1 MRDEFLPEH
10 GGQLRELARQFD
22 VPEATLV
29 DFSASI
35 DPNPPS
41 EVLVHALCKAIRG
54 RRILTAYPDMHYTD
68 LKRAIAGYAAVD
80 VSAIAVG
87 SGVMPL
93 LGAAVHA
100 LGLRK
105 CLVPVPSF
113 AEYRK
118 ILAVCGAQCH
128 SFTVTPEADFLP
140 DVEEMVRALKA
151 SGAQAV
157 LLANPQSPSGRLM
170 RAGALLQLYEAACAM
185 GAATLVDEAFIDYAP
200 DASLCGWAAKLPGL
214 IVLRSL
220 TKFFAMP
227 GLRVAYAVATPEMKS
242 RIEEALPAWPA
253 GSVAA
258 EAARM
263 ALEDSASIDAKR
275 AANVEERNW
284 LADQLRSLGL
294 RVFPSA
300 ANYLLLKIDDGLD
313 GFEFWRRM
321 IVDDRV
327 VLRCCANFEG
337 LNEHYFRIGVR
348 TRHDN
353 RILLEAFKTALRRCS
368 QAGPPAA

>member
-1 MRDEFLPEH
+1 MRDEFLPAH
-10 GGQLRELARQFD
+10 GGQLRELARKFD

-35 DPNPPS
+35 NPKPPS
-41 EVLVHALCKAIRG
+41 EALIYALCEAIRG
-54 RRILTAYPDMHYTD
+54 RSILTSYPDMHYTD
-68 LKRAIAGYAAVD
+68 LKRAIAAYAAVD
-80 VSAIAVG
+80 MSAIAVG

-100 LGLRK
+100 LGLHK

-118 ILAVCGAQCH
+118 VLAVCGAECH
-128 SFTVTPEADFLP
+128 SFTVTPEAEFLP
-140 DVEEMVRALKA
+140 DVEQMVRALKA

-170 RAGALLQLYEAACAM
+170 RAGSLLQLYEAACAM

-200 DASLCGWAAKLPGL
+200 DESLCGWAAKLPGL

-220 TKFFAMP
+220 TKFFSMP
-227 GLRVAYAVATPEMKS
+227 GLRVAYAVSTPEMKS

-263 ALEDSASIDAKR
+263 ALEDSASIDAAR

-284 LADQLRSLGL
+284 FADQLRSLGL

-313 GFEFWRRM
+313 GLEFWRRM
-321 IVDDRV
+321 IVDYRV

-337 LNEHYFRIGVR
+337 LNERYFRIGVR
-348 TRHDN
+348 ARHDN
-353 RILLEAFKTALRRCS
+353 RILLEAFKAALCRCS
-368 QAGPPAA
+368 QASPPPA

>member
-1 MRDEFLPEH
+1 MRDEFLPVH

-22 VPEATLV
+22 VPEATLI

-35 DPNPPS
+35 DPHPPS
-41 EVLVHALCKAIRG
+41 EDLVDALCEAIRG
-54 RRILTAYPDMHYTD
+54 RKILTAYPDMHYID
-68 LKRAIAGYAAVD
+68 LKRAIAAYAAVD

-100 LGLRK
+100 LGLHG

-118 ILAVCGAQCH
+118 VLSVCGAEFH
-128 SFTVTPEADFLP
+128 SFGVTPETEFLP
-140 DVEEMVRALKA
+140 DVDEMIRALRA

-170 RAGALLQLYEAACAM
+170 RSGALLQLYEAACAM

-200 DASLCGWAAKLPGL
+200 DESLCGWAAKLPRL

-227 GLRVAYAVATPEMKS
+227 GLRVAYAVSTPEMKS
-242 RIEEALPAWPA
+242 AIEEALPAWPA

-263 ALEDSASIDAKR
+263 AIEDSASIDAMR
-275 AANVEERNW
+275 AANIRERNW
-284 LADQLRSLGL
+284 LAKQLVSLGL

-313 GFEFWRRM
+313 GLEFWRQM
-321 IVDDRV
+321 IVDYRV

-337 LNEHYFRIGVR
+337 LNERYFRIGVR
-348 TRHDN
+348 ARHDN
-353 RILLEAFKTALRRCS
+353 RILIEAFKAALRRCS
-368 QAGPPAA
+368 RAGPPLA